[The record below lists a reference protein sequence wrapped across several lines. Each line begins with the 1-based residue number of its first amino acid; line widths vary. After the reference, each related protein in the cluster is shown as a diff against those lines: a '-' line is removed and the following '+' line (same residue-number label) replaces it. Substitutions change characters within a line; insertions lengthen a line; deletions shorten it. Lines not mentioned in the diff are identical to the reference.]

1 MKSER
6 WRSQSAEK
14 LGFHTVL
21 ATALAAL
28 LATLL
33 AGVGA
38 WFHLRDNALQ
48 LVQSHADVIAVL
60 SRGPAREG
68 PEPAGEVLANLAVVP
83 GMVLGTLYRADGAV
97 LASWPPQQTPPP
109 RNGDGWRIELFDPI
123 AGISYVDWQQP
134 LAEGQPER
142 LLLRYDL
149 RQVVGGFAWR
159 LAIYAGLG
167 AALVWGSLLMTRH
180 FRRAFIGPIRQL
192 ADATQRITA
201 GGDLGVRVPV
211 TGGGDEIGRL
221 TRLFNGMLDQIEERD
236 RALARAQLSLEQRVE
251 ERTRQLQEAKDAAE
265 QAAHSKAQ
273 FLAVMSHEIRTPLNG
288 VIGMASLLSA
298 TGLDREQGDYVRT
311 IQHSAEAL
319 LQVINDILDFSK
331 IEAGKLVLEQ
341 IGFSLRALIEDLLD
355 VLRLKAAEKQLYLQL
370 WYQHEAPEW
379 VCGDPGRIRQI
390 LANFVSNAIKFTAR
404 GGVLVRVEVERG
416 GQGDRA
422 RFRIAVEDTGIG
434 IAAEKRLA
442 IFDEFTQA
450 DNSTTRVYGGTG
462 LGLSISRRLAQAL
475 GGNVR
480 VESDVGRGSTFMFE
494 LELALEPMVGAVAS
508 APIQRGGRVV
518 VVGECV
524 RSHRLT
530 ETWCRQWG
538 FQVDFCETFADTT
551 SLPAAGQRL
560 IIVDNVLGQAAAE
573 EFASQVRALQEWEEL
588 PLILLART
596 ALPDRGEA
604 AARAG
609 FNAYLC
615 RPLREQQL
623 REVIDRLLV
632 PPGSGLPP
640 FITPAVFSAGQD
652 SDAAYRDLVRF
663 RVLLVEDN
671 LVNRKVAVRMLE
683 KLGGVVDVATNGREA
698 VRMWRQLSYDLVLMD
713 CHMPVMDGYE
723 ATREIRR
730 IEINR
735 GGHVPVV
742 ALTADALEG
751 QREICMQAGMDDFMA
766 KPIRLDDLEEVLRRH
781 LQAAFATGAG

>member
-1 MKSER
+1 
-6 WRSQSAEK
+6 
-14 LGFHTVL
+14 
-21 ATALAAL
+21 
-28 LATLL
+28 
-33 AGVGA
+33 
-38 WFHLRDNALQ
+38 
-48 LVQSHADVIAVL
+48 
-60 SRGPAREG
+60 
-68 PEPAGEVLANLAVVP
+68 
-83 GMVLGTLYRADGAV
+83 
-97 LASWPPQQTPPP
+97 
-109 RNGDGWRIELFDPI
+109 
-123 AGISYVDWQQP
+123 
-134 LAEGQPER
+134 
-142 LLLRYDL
+142 
-149 RQVVGGFAWR
+149 
-159 LAIYAGLG
+159 
-167 AALVWGSLLMTRH
+167 
-180 FRRAFIGPIRQL
+180 
-192 ADATQRITA
+192 
-201 GGDLGVRVPV
+201 VRVAV
-211 TGGGDEIGRL
+211 RGGDEIGRL
-221 TRLFNGMLDQIEERD
+221 TRLFNDMLEQIEERD
-236 RALARAQLSLEQRVE
+236 RALARAQLSLEQRVD
-251 ERTRQLQEAKDAAE
+251 ERTRQLQEAKEVAE
-265 QAAHSKAQ
+265 QAAYSKSQ

-288 VIGMASLLSA
+288 VIGMASLLGA
-298 TGLDREQGDYVRT
+298 TELNREQVDYVRT

-331 IEAGKLVLEQ
+331 IEAGKLMLEQ
-341 IGFSLRALIEDLLD
+341 IGFSLRALIEELLD

-404 GGVLVRVEVERG
+404 GGVLVRVEVERSG
-416 GQGDRA
+416 PGRA

-434 IAAEKRLA
+434 IAAEKRGA

-475 GGNVR
+475 GGGVE
-480 VESDVGRGSTFMFE
+480 VESDFGRGSTFVLT

-508 APIQRGGRVV
+508 APIQRGGRVLV
-518 VVGECV
+518 MGECV
-524 RSHRLT
+524 HGHRLT
-530 ETWCRQWG
+530 VQWCRQWG
-538 FQVDFCETFADTT
+538 FQVDFCETFD
-551 SLPAAGQRL
+551 AAATLAPSGQRL

-573 EFASQVRALQEWEEL
+573 EFANQVRARPEWERV

-623 REVIDRLLV
+623 REVIDRLLDQ
-632 PPGSGLPP
+632 PGAAPAA
-640 FITPAVFSAGQD
+640 FITPEQFSTGSELD
-652 SDAAYRDLVRF
+652 VAYRSLAQF

-698 VRMWRQLSYDLVLMD
+698 VRMWRQLAYDLILMD

-730 IEINR
+730 IEVNR

-742 ALTADALEG
+742 ALTANALEG
-751 QREICMQAGMDDFMA
+751 QREICLQAGMDDFMA
-766 KPIRLDDLEEVLRRH
+766 KPIRLGDLEQVLRRH
-781 LQAAFATGAG
+781 LQAAFVAGAS